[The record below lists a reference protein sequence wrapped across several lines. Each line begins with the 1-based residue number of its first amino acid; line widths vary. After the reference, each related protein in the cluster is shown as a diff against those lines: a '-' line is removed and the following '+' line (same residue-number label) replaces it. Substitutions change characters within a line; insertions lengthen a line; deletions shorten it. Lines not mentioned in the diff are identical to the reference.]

1 MIDFLEYSSVN
12 GDALS
17 SAHYEYDEESRI
29 NRIFYTQDY
38 LYNSAEY
45 TDTEYYLSYLYNKT
59 GSIQS
64 YEITSDDAVY
74 TVTPV
79 YDGHERVTSKNTVF
93 RTDDYTVTGTR
104 YYQYKSLSDNTST
117 VVSGYAT
124 QLGSESTKGFL
135 FTYDSANAN
144 ITQIKSTAGLILNQ
158 YHYDS
163 LDRLVREDN
172 RTAQRTYVYNYD
184 SDGNIRERYVYG
196 FTTASGSPTTTLYSR
211 DMYIYGNGDWGD
223 QLTNYNGYSLTYDV
237 MGNPTSYYNGSR
249 MNMSWGHSGV
259 LKALTFGSTTVGY
272 TYNDGGVRTS
282 KTVNGVLHSYSLDG
296 EVIMSESF
304 ADKLL
309 IYLYDEFGTPFGIKY
324 RESDYAL
331 GEFDC
336 YIFEKNLHGDII
348 GIFSEAGAR
357 VASYEYDAWGNCVNM
372 TYASGYGVIC
382 NLNPFRYRS
391 YYYDTE
397 TGFYYCGSRYYDPS
411 LGRFISAD
419 SVGTVTLTPMSYT
432 DKNLYAYCDNNPVMR
447 TDNGGEFWDTF
458 FDVVSLCAS
467 VIDVVKNPDDPM
479 AWFGVIGDAVDL
491 IPFVSGVGEVTRF
504 VNTGQDAIK
513 AADNLSD
520 AGKAIDKLDDAAEAI
535 DNIGSTK
542 KLHRPY
548 IRKSTR
554 DAVEAAAM
562 RTPDGKFIDACTGE
576 VIPGKYDLGHTYGHE
591 FWRERDMAMAKG
603 WTQKQFNDYMNN
615 PEFYRIEDPSVNRS
629 HRFEMPRI
637 LN

>member
-1 MIDFLEYSSVN
+1 
-12 GDALS
+12 
-17 SAHYEYDEESRI
+17 
-29 NRIFYTQDY
+29 
-38 LYNSAEY
+38 
-45 TDTEYYLSYLYNKT
+45 
-59 GSIQS
+59 
-64 YEITSDDAVY
+64 
-74 TVTPV
+74 
-79 YDGHERVTSKNTVF
+79 
-93 RTDDYTVTGTR
+93 
-104 YYQYKSLSDNTST
+104 
-117 VVSGYAT
+117 
-124 QLGSESTKGFL
+124 
-135 FTYDSANAN
+135 
-144 ITQIKSTAGLILNQ
+144 
-158 YHYDS
+158 
-163 LDRLVREDN
+163 
-172 RTAQRTYVYNYD
+172 
-184 SDGNIRERYVYG
+184 
-196 FTTASGSPTTTLYSR
+196 
-211 DMYIYGNGDWGD
+211 MYIYGNGDWGD

-296 EVIMSESF
+296 SVIMSESF

-467 VIDVVKNPDDPM
+467 VIDVVKNPDDPW
-479 AWFGVIGDAVDL
+479 AWVGLAADVVSVAVPFATGGGAVVDAVTSVDEVAGLAKNVDRTFEGVDTVSDL
-491 IPFVSGVGEVTRF
+491 GKTTERVIDGVKIQNATDFTPEAKKIIDSLDHSGGITRSTGPKGTQIHTGYKVGEIGKEYDKIVGCRMDCLDE
-504 VNTGQDAIK
+504 VNKIIYELK
-513 AADNLSD
+513 
-520 AGKAIDKLDDAAEAI
+520 
-535 DNIGSTK
+535 
-542 KLHRPY
+542 P
-548 IRKSTR
+548 
-554 DAVEAAAM
+554 
-562 RTPDGKFIDACTGE
+562 
-576 VIPGKYDLGHTYGHE
+576 
-591 FWRERDMAMAKG
+591 
-603 WTQKQFNDYMNN
+603 NN
-615 PEFYRIEDPSVNRS
+615 PRS
-629 HRFEMPRI
+629 ISQGIKQLKRYNEALGGGYTLI
-637 LN
+637 LELY

>member
-1 MIDFLEYSSVN
+1 
-12 GDALS
+12 
-17 SAHYEYDEESRI
+17 
-29 NRIFYTQDY
+29 
-38 LYNSAEY
+38 
-45 TDTEYYLSYLYNKT
+45 
-59 GSIQS
+59 
-64 YEITSDDAVY
+64 
-74 TVTPV
+74 
-79 YDGHERVTSKNTVF
+79 
-93 RTDDYTVTGTR
+93 
-104 YYQYKSLSDNTST
+104 
-117 VVSGYAT
+117 
-124 QLGSESTKGFL
+124 
-135 FTYDSANAN
+135 
-144 ITQIKSTAGLILNQ
+144 
-158 YHYDS
+158 
-163 LDRLVREDN
+163 
-172 RTAQRTYVYNYD
+172 
-184 SDGNIRERYVYG
+184 
-196 FTTASGSPTTTLYSR
+196 
-211 DMYIYGNGDWGD
+211 MYIYGNGDWGD

-296 EVIMSESF
+296 SVIMSESF

-419 SVGTVTLTPMSYT
+419 SVGTVALTPMSYT

-467 VIDVVKNPDDPM
+467 VIDVVKNPDDPW
-479 AWFGVIGDAVDL
+479 AWVGLAADVVSVAVPFATGGGAVVDAVTSVDEFADL
-491 IPFVSGVGEVTRF
+491 AKNVDRTFEGVDTVSDLGKTSQNIAEIATTGTPNQIGQIGEQLAGISSKEKTPILINGRIRIPDKLTAGVLTEVKNVKYISNTQQLKDYADFARKTGRQLELYVRPTTKVSQTV
-504 VNTGQDAIK
+504 
-513 AADNLSD
+513 LD
-520 AGKAIDKLDDAAEAI
+520 AGWQI
-535 DNIGSTK
+535 
-542 KLHRPY
+542 
-548 IRKSTR
+548 
-554 DAVEAAAM
+554 
-562 RTPDGKFIDACTGE
+562 
-576 VIPGKYDLGHTYGHE
+576 KYLWQE
-591 FWRERDMAMAKG
+591 
-603 WTQKQFNDYMNN
+603 
-615 PEFYRIEDPSVNRS
+615 
-629 HRFEMPRI
+629 
-637 LN
+637 

>member
-1 MIDFLEYSSVN
+1 
-12 GDALS
+12 
-17 SAHYEYDEESRI
+17 
-29 NRIFYTQDY
+29 
-38 LYNSAEY
+38 
-45 TDTEYYLSYLYNKT
+45 
-59 GSIQS
+59 
-64 YEITSDDAVY
+64 
-74 TVTPV
+74 
-79 YDGHERVTSKNTVF
+79 
-93 RTDDYTVTGTR
+93 
-104 YYQYKSLSDNTST
+104 
-117 VVSGYAT
+117 
-124 QLGSESTKGFL
+124 
-135 FTYDSANAN
+135 
-144 ITQIKSTAGLILNQ
+144 
-158 YHYDS
+158 
-163 LDRLVREDN
+163 
-172 RTAQRTYVYNYD
+172 
-184 SDGNIRERYVYG
+184 
-196 FTTASGSPTTTLYSR
+196 
-211 DMYIYGNGDWGD
+211 
-223 QLTNYNGYSLTYDV
+223 
-237 MGNPTSYYNGSR
+237 

-296 EVIMSESF
+296 EVIISESF

-382 NLNPFRYRS
+382 NLNPFRYRG

-419 SVGTVTLTPMSYT
+419 SVGTVALTPMSYT

-467 VIDVVKNPDDPM
+467 VIDVVKNPDDPW

-491 IPFVSGVGEVTRF
+491 IPFISGVGEATRA
-504 VNTGQDAIK
+504 VNG
-513 AADNLSD
+513 
-520 AGKAIDKLDDAAEAI
+520 E
-535 DNIGSTK
+535 K
-542 KLHRPY
+542 K
-548 IRKSTR
+548 
-554 DAVEAAAM
+554 
-562 RTPDGKFIDACTGE
+562 
-576 VIPGKYDLGHTYGHE
+576 
-591 FWRERDMAMAKG
+591 
-603 WTQKQFNDYMNN
+603 
-615 PEFYRIEDPSVNRS
+615 
-629 HRFEMPRI
+629 
-637 LN
+637 

>member
-1 MIDFLEYSSVN
+1 
-12 GDALS
+12 
-17 SAHYEYDEESRI
+17 
-29 NRIFYTQDY
+29 
-38 LYNSAEY
+38 
-45 TDTEYYLSYLYNKT
+45 
-59 GSIQS
+59 
-64 YEITSDDAVY
+64 
-74 TVTPV
+74 
-79 YDGHERVTSKNTVF
+79 
-93 RTDDYTVTGTR
+93 
-104 YYQYKSLSDNTST
+104 
-117 VVSGYAT
+117 
-124 QLGSESTKGFL
+124 
-135 FTYDSANAN
+135 
-144 ITQIKSTAGLILNQ
+144 
-158 YHYDS
+158 
-163 LDRLVREDN
+163 
-172 RTAQRTYVYNYD
+172 
-184 SDGNIRERYVYG
+184 
-196 FTTASGSPTTTLYSR
+196 
-211 DMYIYGNGDWGD
+211 
-223 QLTNYNGYSLTYDV
+223 
-237 MGNPTSYYNGSR
+237 

-296 EVIMSESF
+296 SVIMSESF

-419 SVGTVTLTPMSYT
+419 SVGTVALTPMSYT